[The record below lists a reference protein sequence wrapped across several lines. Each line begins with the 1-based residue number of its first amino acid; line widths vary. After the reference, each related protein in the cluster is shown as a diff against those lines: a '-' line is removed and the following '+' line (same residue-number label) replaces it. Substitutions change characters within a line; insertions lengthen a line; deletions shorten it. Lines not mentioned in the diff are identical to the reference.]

1 MLAKACAWGVKLSC
15 GPLMSASSHFGCS
28 FSIVLCICVCVRV
41 CVFLWVGVR
50 VFLFLSAAVYS
61 AMPYRFLLVAV
72 WWLQFGAFF
81 LKSKE
86 GVHKV
91 KGRGKRQGR
100 HMASVTGGREKSRS
114 STAPSSF
121 AALRTS
127 NRQRRDVS
135 EKRRVKGSRTVSGE
149 RRAVKMENLQAQLT
163 YHKTRLVEKLLD
175 LYVRDALSNSFEEL
189 RRKERERT
197 FHRALT
203 ASFSEWSAS
212 GEGGRKYTVG
222 RSHATN
228 GGPTANVSEMERMI
242 RERLRDEYRVDAAHA
257 AEHWFTSPQEDG
269 FVFVVLRRLV
279 SMTREEAQQEI
290 RKAVAQY
297 VDPHVKAFWDLKRL
311 HRVTAGY
318 SLYGSEL
325 RSVQEAIHRAIAKK
339 RAELERN
346 RATKTELQR
355 ADRVHRVKTAFSMLK
370 RDVGDVSSLRY
381 VVPERYEA
389 PPDVQLKE
397 QLRKLRVR
405 VHQQQLEEQA
415 LQQRLE
421 SSREAAKKRLKLLRD
436 EVEAIRQKIYQVE
449 HEIAS
454 KTIDIEELQAAS
466 AKGLDDGRD
475 ADDNDDD
482 KKKENMETTTTTTK
496 WRKKKRG
503 RSLSW
508 AEQTL
513 QLEFELAE
521 ATRDEPELQTRC
533 EELRRRLQA
542 LTAEKNMLDAEIAT
556 NEAELTTSLSE
567 KEEIARM
574 LTAGVE
580 KARATVLHLRRQQNL
595 LVGELNSMRDV
606 VLHGRSHGLLA
617 RRALKSRLLETA
629 SQLALEKL
637 LHARLTAQVQ
647 WQREQ
652 IHREQQAISTLSN
665 VPQRSAKERQMES
678 FDRVVTLAKELA
690 RWTIDEG
697 DKETTSLRN
706 EDLESRIQD
715 RVVVCHDACLRLRGE
730 IAKMISSE
738 ELARRV
744 AQRQQELL
752 EHQWIEWKV
761 RQEDLLVAAVEPF
774 RSATVNA
781 SPLPVPLPTAEVL
794 HHETQRLYAALSH
807 MLHRE
812 SRCKAILQLLQGY
825 EDRASS
831 GNEIQ
836 LLPFRPAGNFT
847 ADSIRLSSLP
857 SVATTT
863 TTTNTAPTG
872 TVQPQSIIQMQISP
886 AAAHRKMVLQ
896 FIKNEIQPLYDSNQ
910 ISRVRFM
917 DVVERVSRWFLTTHP
932 LPQPVL
938 AENEQQAICQQ
949 IQATLTWQD
958 EQQIKRRGA

>member
-1 MLAKACAWGVKLSC
+1 
-15 GPLMSASSHFGCS
+15 
-28 FSIVLCICVCVRV
+28 
-41 CVFLWVGVR
+41 
-50 VFLFLSAAVYS
+50 
-61 AMPYRFLLVAV
+61 MPYRFLLVAL

-81 LKSKE
+81 LKAKE

-100 HMASVTGGREKSRS
+100 HMASVTGGREKSHS

-127 NRQRRDVS
+127 NRQRRDIS
-135 EKRRVKGSRTVSGE
+135 EKRRVKGSRTVSAE
-149 RRAVKMENLQAQLT
+149 RRAVKKENLQAQLT
-163 YHKTRLVEKLLD
+163 YHRTRLVEKLLD
-175 LYVRDALSNSFEEL
+175 LYVRDALSNSFVEL

-222 RSHATN
+222 RTHATN

-325 RSVQEAIHRAIAKK
+325 RSVQKAIRRAIAKK
-339 RAELERN
+339 RAELERH
-346 RATKTELQR
+346 RATQTELQR

-381 VVPERYEA
+381 VVPERYEVL
-389 PPDVQLKE
+389 PDVQLKE

-466 AKGLDDGRD
+466 AKGPDDGGD

-482 KKKENMETTTTTTK
+482 KKKENMETTTN
-496 WRKKKRG
+496 WRKEKRG

-533 EELRRRLQA
+533 EEIRRRLQA

-574 LTAGVE
+574 LTADVE

-652 IHREQQAISTLSN
+652 IHREQQAMSTLSN

-697 DKETTSLRN
+697 DKETTQLRN
-706 EDLESRIQD
+706 EDLDSRIQD
-715 RVVVCHDACLRLRGE
+715 RVVVCHDACLQLRGE

-738 ELARRV
+738 ELARRL
-744 AQRQQELL
+744 AQRQRELL

-774 RSATVNA
+774 RSATVNDL
-781 SPLPVPLPTAEVL
+781 PLPVPLPAAEVL

-812 SRCKAILQLLQGY
+812 SRCKALLQLLQGY

-863 TTTNTAPTG
+863 TTAPTG
-872 TVQPQSIIQMQISP
+872 TVQPQSIIQTQISS

-896 FIKNEIQPLYDSNQ
+896 FIKKEIQPLYDSNQ

-938 AENEQQAICQQ
+938 AENERQAICQQ